1 MPLHDVGYRPW
12 QGERSGS
19 LAAIL
24 VIAFTG
30 IKLAWTSR
38 WLRRAVF
45 FAWSPA
51 LVFAGSFFV
60 FEQAIDEGRLGSIQD
75 RARGGLNV
83 DGVGILGRAI
93 AEALGQTDA
102 PPADRHE
109 TREEEANR
117 TRRAVWSRLML
128 AFMRSPQAILLAIVV
143 GLVAPALVSRD
154 LRAKAWLIYFT
165 RPVGKFEYVSGKL
178 LILGIL
184 VASITMLPALSL
196 WVAGVAVS
204 PSLSVAVTTWDLPV
218 RIIVASVA
226 LAIPTVFMA
235 LAYSS
240 LTAESRIA
248 SFAWFAT
255 WAACWIAHT
264 SLTTADIMQR
274 AREEM
279 LDGSSQPSSPFSEF
293 AGGGFAVEDAPVRPR
308 RGNVRSRNGGGV
320 DLGESLT
327 DLLDGRPP
335 RNGRPLNVR
344 QFRWLSR
351 ATGIDDTIDRWAW
364 ISPYHSLGVIQAWV
378 FGIERRWQAIFP
390 PLLSLSLVSIV
401 SALVL
406 WWRVD
411 APARV

>member
-12 QGERSGS
+12 QGRRSGS
-19 LAAIL
+19 LAAIF
-24 VIAFTG
+24 VIASTG

-75 RARGGLNV
+75 RARVGRNV
-83 DGVGILGRAI
+83 DGVGILGRVI
-93 AEALGQTDA
+93 ADSLGQSDA
-102 PPADRHE
+102 PPPDRHE
-109 TREEEANR
+109 TPEEETDR

-165 RPVGKFEYVSGKL
+165 RPVGKFEYVTGKL
-178 LILGIL
+178 LILGLL
-184 VASITMLPALSL
+184 VASITMLPALAL
-196 WVAGVAVS
+196 WMMGVAVS
-204 PSLSVAVTTWDLPV
+204 PSIWVAVTTWDLPV
-218 RIIVASVA
+218 RIIVASLA

-255 WAACWIAHT
+255 WAACWIAHA
-264 SLTTADIMQR
+264 SLTTADMMQR
-274 AREEM
+274 AHEDTLMSENAQTE
-279 LDGSSQPSSPFSEF
+279 DPSRASD
-293 AGGGFAVEDAPVRPR
+293 GGFSVEDAPR
-308 RGNVRSRNGGGV
+308 RSRRSNVRSRAPGGTI
-320 DLGESLT
+320 GENLA
-327 DLLDGRPP
+327 DLLEGRRP
-335 RNGRPLNVR
+335 RNEPPLNVR

-351 ATGIDDTIDRWAW
+351 ATGLDDTIDRWAW

-390 PLLSLSLVSIV
+390 PLLSLGLVSIV

>member
-12 QGERSGS
+12 QGRRSGS

-24 VIAFTG
+24 VIAMTG

-75 RARGGLNV
+75 RARVGRNV
-83 DGVGILGRAI
+83 DGVGILGRVI
-93 AEALGQTDA
+93 ADSLGQPDA
-102 PPADRHE
+102 PPPDQHE
-109 TREEEANR
+109 SPEEEADR

-165 RPVGKFEYVSGKL
+165 RPVGKFEYVAGKL
-178 LILGIL
+178 LILALL
-184 VASITMLPALSL
+184 VASITMLPALAL
-196 WVAGVAVS
+196 WLAGVAVS
-204 PSLSVAVTTWDLPV
+204 PSIWVAVTTWDLPV
-218 RIIVASVA
+218 RIIVASLA
-226 LAIPTVFMA
+226 LAVPTVFMA

-255 WAACWIAHT
+255 WAACWIAHA
-264 SLTTADIMQR
+264 SLTTADMMQLEHKEILMSENAQTANPSR
-274 AREEM
+274 ASDR
-279 LDGSSQPSSPFSEF
+279 GFS
-293 AGGGFAVEDAPVRPR
+293 GEDAPSRLSRSNVRPM
-308 RGNVRSRNGGGV
+308 GPGGEI
-320 DLGESLT
+320 GENLS
-327 DLLDGRPP
+327 DLLEGRRP
-335 RNGRPLNVR
+335 RNGPPFNGR
-344 QFRWLSR
+344 QFRWFSR

-401 SALVL
+401 SALIL

>member
-12 QGERSGS
+12 QGQRSGS

-24 VIAFTG
+24 VIASTG

-75 RARGGLNV
+75 RARVGRNV
-83 DGVGILGRAI
+83 DGVGILGRVI
-93 AEALGQTDA
+93 ADSLGQSDA
-102 PPADRHE
+102 PPPDRHE
-109 TREEEANR
+109 TPEEETDR

-165 RPVGKFEYVSGKL
+165 RPVGKFEYVTGKL
-178 LILGIL
+178 LILGLL
-184 VASITMLPALSL
+184 VASITMLPALAL
-196 WVAGVAVS
+196 WMMGVAVS
-204 PSLSVAVTTWDLPV
+204 PSIWVAVTTWDLPV
-218 RIIVASVA
+218 RIIVASLA

-240 LTAESRIA
+240 LTTESRIA

-255 WAACWIAHT
+255 WAACWIAH
-264 SLTTADIMQR
+264 SALTTADLV
-274 AREEM
+274 AATN
-279 LDGSSQPSSPFSEF
+279 DTGAAV
-293 AGGGFAVEDAPVRPR
+293 AGDTAPPAPPPR
-308 RGNVRSRNGGGV
+308 RGHWIARAAG
-320 DLGESLT
+320 
-327 DLLDGRPP
+327 LDGA
-335 RNGRPLNVR
+335 L
-344 QFRWLSR
+344 
-351 ATGIDDTIDRWAW
+351 DRWAW
-364 ISPYHSLGVIQAWV
+364 ISPYHAVGAVQAWI
-378 FGIERRWQAIFP
+378 FGIETRSRAVVPPALALIAIACA
-390 PLLSLSLVSIV
+390 S
-401 SALVL
+401 SAVL
-406 WWRVD
+406 AWRVA